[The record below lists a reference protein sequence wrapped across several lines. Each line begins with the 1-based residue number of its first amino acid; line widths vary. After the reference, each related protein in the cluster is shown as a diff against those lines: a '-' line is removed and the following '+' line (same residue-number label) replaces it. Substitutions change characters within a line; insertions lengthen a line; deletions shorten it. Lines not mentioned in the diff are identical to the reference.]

1 MEKLNFK
8 KKICV
13 FISGKGSNLQ
23 SLYKYSLLKKSNYK
37 IHLVVSNKQGTQGL
51 TFSKNKKIKSIVN
64 NDSRETFEKKI
75 FQIIKKEKIDIL
87 CLAGFMKIL
96 SSNFIKKLKIPIINI
111 HPSLLPKYKGLNTH
125 QRAIDNK
132 ERFSGCTVHYVSKKL
147 DSGKIISQ
155 KKVKILKKDNAAS
168 LAKKILQLEHKLFPE
183 TLDKICKKLTKK

>member
-51 TFSKNKKIKSIVN
+51 TFSKNKKIKSIVI
-64 NDSRETFEKKI
+64 NDKKEIFEKKT

-96 SSNFIKKLKIPIINI
+96 SSNFITKLKIPIINI

-125 QRAIDNK
+125 QRAIDNNEK
-132 ERFSGCTVHYVSKKL
+132 FSGCTVHYVTKKL

-155 KKVKILKKDNAAS
+155 KKVKILKKDNAIS
-168 LAKKILQLEHKLFPE
+168 LAKKILRLEHKLFPE
-183 TLDKICKKLTKK
+183 TLDKVCKKLTKK

>member
-23 SLYKYSLLKKSNYK
+23 SLYKYSQLNKSNYK
-37 IHLVVSNKQGTQGL
+37 IHLVVSNKNKAKGL
-51 TFSKNKKIKSIVN
+51 AFSKNKKIKTIVISDN
-64 NDSRETFEKKI
+64 KENFEKKI

-96 SSNFIKKLKIPIINI
+96 SSNFITKLKIPIINI

-125 QRAIDNK
+125 QRAIDNNEK
-132 ERFSGCTVHYVSKKL
+132 FSGCTVHYVTEKL

-155 KKVKILKKDNAAS
+155 KKVKILKKDNVIS
-168 LAKKILQLEHKLFPE
+168 LKKKILQLEHKLFPE
-183 TLDKICKKLTKK
+183 TLDKICKKLAKK

>member
-23 SLYKYSLLKKSNYK
+23 SLYKYSLLKKSSYK
-37 IHLVVSNKQGTQGL
+37 INLVVSNKQEAKGL
-51 TFSKNKKIKSIVN
+51 AFSKNKKIKSIVINGN
-64 NDSRETFEKKI
+64 NRTFEKKI

-96 SSNFIKKLKIPIINI
+96 SSNFITKLKIPIINI

-125 QRAIDNK
+125 QRAIDNNEK
-132 ERFSGCTVHYVSKKL
+132 FSGCTVHYVTEKL

-155 KKVKILKKDNAAS
+155 KKVKILKKDNAVS

-183 TLDKICKKLTKK
+183 TLDKICKKLAKK

>member
-23 SLYKYSLLKKSNYK
+23 SLHKYSLLKKSSYK
-37 IHLVVSNKQGTQGL
+37 INLVVSNKQEAKGL
-51 TFSKNKKIKSIVN
+51 AFSKNKKIKSIVIN
-64 NDSRETFEKKI
+64 GNKETFEKKI
-75 FQIIKKEKIDIL
+75 FHIIKKEKIDIL

-96 SSNFIKKLKIPIINI
+96 SSNFITKLKIPIINI

-125 QRAIDNK
+125 QRAIDNNEK
-132 ERFSGCTVHYVSKKL
+132 FSGCTVHYVTEKL

-155 KKVKILKKDNAAS
+155 KKVKILKKDNSVS
-168 LAKKILQLEHKLFPE
+168 LANKILKLEHKLFPE
-183 TLDKICKKLTKK
+183 TLDKICKN

>member
-37 IHLVVSNKQGTQGL
+37 IHLVVSDKQEAKGL
-51 TFSKNKKIKSIVN
+51 FFSKNKKIKSIVS
-64 NDSRETFEKKI
+64 NDSKDTFEKKI

-96 SSNFIKKLKIPIINI
+96 SSNFIKQLKIPIINI

-125 QRAIDNK
+125 QRAIDNNEK
-132 ERFSGCTVHYVSKKL
+132 FSGCTVHYVTEKL

-155 KKVKILKKDNAAS
+155 KKVKILKKDNVIS
-168 LAKKILQLEHKLFPE
+168 LKKKILQLEHKLFPE
-183 TLDKICKKLTKK
+183 TLDKICKN

>member
-37 IHLVVSNKQGTQGL
+37 IHLVVSDKQDAKGL
-51 TFSKNKKIKSIVN
+51 IFSKNKKIKSIVIN
-64 NDSRETFEKKI
+64 GNKETFEKKI
-75 FQIIKKEKIDIL
+75 FNIIKKEKIDIL

-111 HPSLLPKYKGLNTH
+111 NPSLLPKYKGLNTH
-125 QRAIDNK
+125 QRAIDNNEK
-132 ERFSGCTVHYVSKKL
+132 FSGCTVHYVTEKL

-155 KKVKILKKDNAAS
+155 KKIKILKKDNAIR
-168 LAKKILQLEHKLFPE
+168 LAKKILLLEHKLFPE
-183 TLDKICKKLTKK
+183 TLDKICKIN

>member
-13 FISGKGSNLQ
+13 FISGKGSNLK
-23 SLYKYSLLKKSNYK
+23 SLYKYSLLKKSSYK
-37 IHLVVSNKQGTQGL
+37 INLVISNKKGAKGL
-51 TFSKNKKIKSIVN
+51 IFSKYKKIKSIVIN
-64 NDSRETFEKKI
+64 GNKETFEKKI
-75 FQIIKKEKIDIL
+75 FHIIKKEKIDIL

-125 QRAIDNK
+125 QRAIDNNEK
-132 ERFSGCTVHYVSKKL
+132 FSGCTVHYVTEKL

-155 KKVKILKKDNAAS
+155 KKVKILKKDNVIS
-168 LAKKILQLEHKLFPE
+168 LRKKILQLEHKLFPK
-183 TLDKICKKLTKK
+183 TLDKICKN

>member
-37 IHLVVSNKQGTQGL
+37 IHLVVSDKQDAKGL
-51 TFSKNKKIKSIVN
+51 IFSKNKKIKSIVIN
-64 NDSRETFEKKI
+64 GNKETFEKKI
-75 FQIIKKEKIDIL
+75 FHIIKKEKIDIL

-125 QRAIDNK
+125 QRAIDNNEK
-132 ERFSGCTVHYVSKKL
+132 FSGCTVHYVTEKL

-155 KKVKILKKDNAAS
+155 KKVKILKKDNAVS

-183 TLDKICKKLTKK
+183 TLDKICKKLAKK

>member
-23 SLYKYSLLKKSNYK
+23 SLYKYSLLKKTNYK
-37 IHLVVSNKQGTQGL
+37 IHLVVSNKQEAKGL
-51 TFSKNKKIKSIVN
+51 IFSKNKKIKSIVI
-64 NDSRETFEKKI
+64 NDNKETFEKKI
-75 FQIIKKEKIDIL
+75 FHIIKKEKIDIL

-96 SSNFIKKLKIPIINI
+96 SSNFITKLKIPIINI

-125 QRAIDNK
+125 QRAIDNNEK
-132 ERFSGCTVHYVSKKL
+132 FSGCTVHYVTKKL

-168 LAKKILQLEHKLFPE
+168 LANKILKLEHKLFPE
-183 TLDKICKKLTKK
+183 TLDKICKN

>member
-23 SLYKYSLLKKSNYK
+23 SLYKYSLLKKTNYK
-37 IHLVVSNKQGTQGL
+37 IHLVVSNKQEAKGL
-51 TFSKNKKIKSIVN
+51 IFSKNKKIKSIVIN
-64 NDSRETFEKKI
+64 GNKETFEKKI
-75 FQIIKKEKIDIL
+75 FHIIKKEKIDIL

-96 SSNFIKKLKIPIINI
+96 SSNFITKLKIPIINI

-125 QRAIDNK
+125 QRAIDNNEK
-132 ERFSGCTVHYVSKKL
+132 FSGCTVHYVTEKL

-155 KKVKILKKDNAAS
+155 KKVKILKKDNVTS
-168 LAKKILQLEHKLFPE
+168 LKKKILRLEHKLFPE
-183 TLDKICKKLTKK
+183 TLDKICKIN

>member
-23 SLYKYSLLKKSNYK
+23 SLYKYSLLKKTNYK
-37 IHLVVSNKQGTQGL
+37 IHLVVSNKQEAKGL
-51 TFSKNKKIKSIVN
+51 IFSKNKKIKSIVI
-64 NDSRETFEKKI
+64 NDNKEAFEKKI
-75 FQIIKKEKIDIL
+75 FHIIKKEKINIL

-96 SSNFIKKLKIPIINI
+96 SSNFITKLKIPIINI

-125 QRAIDNK
+125 QRAIDNNEK
-132 ERFSGCTVHYVSKKL
+132 FSGCTVHYVTEKL

-155 KKVKILKKDNAAS
+155 KKVKILKKDNVTS
-168 LAKKILQLEHKLFPE
+168 LKKKILRLEHKLFPE
-183 TLDKICKKLTKK
+183 TLDKICKIN

>member
-23 SLYKYSLLKKSNYK
+23 SLYKYSLLKKTNYK
-37 IHLVVSNKQGTQGL
+37 IHLVVSDKHEAKGL
-51 TFSKNKKIKSIVN
+51 IFSKNKKIKSIVIN
-64 NDSRETFEKKI
+64 GNKEAFEKKI
-75 FQIIKKEKIDIL
+75 FHIIKKEKIDIL

-96 SSNFIKKLKIPIINI
+96 SSNFITKLKIPIINI

-125 QRAIDNK
+125 QRAIDNNEK
-132 ERFSGCTVHYVSKKL
+132 FSGCTVHYVTEKL

-155 KKVKILKKDNAAS
+155 KKVKILKKDNVIS
-168 LAKKILQLEHKLFPE
+168 LKKKILQLEHKLFPE
-183 TLDKICKKLTKK
+183 TLDKICKN

>member
-37 IHLVVSNKQGTQGL
+37 IHLVVSDKQDAKGL
-51 TFSKNKKIKSIVN
+51 IFSKNKKIKSIVI
-64 NDSRETFEKKI
+64 NDKKEIFEKKI

-96 SSNFIKKLKIPIINI
+96 SSNFITKLKIPIINI

-125 QRAIDNK
+125 QRAIDNNEK
-132 ERFSGCTVHYVSKKL
+132 FSGCTVHYVTEKL

-155 KKVKILKKDNAAS
+155 KKVKILKKDNAVS
-168 LAKKILQLEHKLFPE
+168 LAKKILRLEHKLFPE
-183 TLDKICKKLTKK
+183 TLDKICKIN

>member
-23 SLYKYSLLKKSNYK
+23 SLYKYSLLKKTNYK
-37 IHLVVSNKQGTQGL
+37 IHLVVSNKQEAKGL
-51 TFSKNKKIKSIVN
+51 IFSKNKKIKSIVINGN
-64 NDSRETFEKKI
+64 NGTFEKKI

-96 SSNFIKKLKIPIINI
+96 SSNFITKLKIPIINI

-125 QRAIDNK
+125 QRAIDNNEK
-132 ERFSGCTVHYVSKKL
+132 FSGCTVHYVTKKL

-155 KKVKILKKDNAAS
+155 KKVKILKKDDAVS
-168 LAKKILQLEHKLFPE
+168 LAKKILRLEHKLFPE
-183 TLDKICKKLTKK
+183 TLDKICKKLAKK

>member
-13 FISGKGSNLQ
+13 FISGKGSNLK
-23 SLYKYSLLKKSNYK
+23 SLYKYSLLKKSSYK
-37 IHLVVSNKQGTQGL
+37 INLVISNKKDAKGL
-51 TFSKNKKIKSIVN
+51 IFSKYKKIKSIVIN
-64 NDSRETFEKKI
+64 GNKETFEKKI
-75 FQIIKKEKIDIL
+75 FHIIKKEKIDIL

-125 QRAIDNK
+125 QRAIDNNEK
-132 ERFSGCTVHYVSKKL
+132 FSGCTVHYVTEKL

-155 KKVKILKKDNAAS
+155 KKVKILKKDNVIS
-168 LAKKILQLEHKLFPE
+168 LRKKILQLEHKLFPK
-183 TLDKICKKLTKK
+183 TLDKICKN

>member
-37 IHLVVSNKQGTQGL
+37 IYLVVSNKKKANGL
-51 TFSKNKKIKSIVN
+51 TFSKNKKIKSIVIN
-64 NDSRETFEKKI
+64 SNKEIFEKKI

-96 SSNFIKKLKIPIINI
+96 SSNFITKLKIPIINI

-125 QRAIDNK
+125 QRAIDNNEK
-132 ERFSGCTVHYVSKKL
+132 FSGCTVHYVTEKL

-155 KKVKILKKDNAAS
+155 KKVKILKKDNALS
-168 LAKKILQLEHKLFPE
+168 LSKKILRSEHKLFPE
-183 TLDKICKKLTKK
+183 TLDKICKN

>member
-23 SLYKYSLLKKSNYK
+23 SLYKYSRLKKSNYK
-37 IHLVVSNKQGTQGL
+37 IHLVVSNKQEAKGL
-51 TFSKNKKIKSIVN
+51 IFSKNKKIKSIVIN
-64 NDSRETFEKKI
+64 GNKETFEKKI
-75 FQIIKKEKIDIL
+75 FQIIKKKKIDIL

-96 SSNFIKKLKIPIINI
+96 SSNFITKLKIPIINI

-125 QRAIDNK
+125 QRAIDNNEK
-132 ERFSGCTVHYVSKKL
+132 FSGCTVHYVTKKL

-155 KKVKILKKDNAAS
+155 KKVKILKKDNAVS

>member
-23 SLYKYSLLKKSNYK
+23 SLYKYSRLRKSNYK
-37 IHLVVSNKQGTQGL
+37 INLVVSNKKKAKGL
-51 TFSKNKKIKSIVN
+51 AFSKNKKIKTIVISDN
-64 NDSRETFEKKI
+64 KENFEKKI

-96 SSNFIKKLKIPIINI
+96 SSNFITKLKIPIINI

-125 QRAIDNK
+125 QRAIDNNEK
-132 ERFSGCTVHYVSKKL
+132 FSGCTVHYVTEKL

-155 KKVKILKKDNAAS
+155 KKVKILKKDNAVS

-183 TLDKICKKLTKK
+183 TLDKICKKLAKK